1 MTCGLLVKK
10 LRLKKS
16 TSTNYLPTPRK
27 RQVNPKQS
35 NYTLPRGPH
44 TQRFLPVWRQTEKL
58 SSTHEPH
65 EHELVSRNCN
75 FFIFKSLKEVVW
87 LELGSTLGLQAQG
100 GAWTL
105 MRGGIT
111 MTATQYGDSSVARAQ
126 REFPSTPPA
135 FSLVGNYY
143 LTCSIKKKMLPAI
156 LIFSLA

>member
-65 EHELVSRNCN
+65 EHELISRNCN
-75 FFIFKSLKEVVW
+75 IFY
-87 LELGSTLGLQAQG
+87 LQIPQ
-100 GAWTL
+100 
-105 MRGGIT
+105 RGG
-111 MTATQYGDSSVARAQ
+111 MTGTGVHTGP
-126 REFPSTPPA
+126 PSTGRSVDTHEGWDHNDSNP
-135 FSLVGNYY
+135 VW
-143 LTCSIKKKMLPAI
+143 
-156 LIFSLA
+156 